1 MTNFRDV
8 RDYVAIPRLTALRLS
23 ADGSWLAAVVQ
34 ARSRDGKKFVSSIWR
49 IDASPG
55 AAEPARL
62 TRSAEG
68 ETSPEFLPDGSLLFI
83 SARRIQPE
91 SPTTAARPGSRG
103 PTAAPV
109 RPATTALGQPAT
121 TAPGRPAT
129 MRRPRRPRCGYCP
142 PGAVSPAGS
151 LLRRAGS
158 AAWPR
163 PGPAD
168 Q

>member
-55 AAEPARL
+55 AAGPARL

-83 SARRIQPE
+83 SARPD
-91 SPTTAARPGSRG
+91 
-103 PTAAPV
+103 
-109 RPATTALGQPAT
+109 
-121 TAPGRPAT
+121 
-129 MRRPRRPRCGYCP
+129 
-142 PGAVSPAGS
+142 
-151 LLRRAGS
+151 RAGP
-158 AAWPR
+158 PR
-163 PGPAD
+163 PGGVAEDAPARRTQAD
-168 Q
+168 DRSGPCPFAVCLRYTNRVFCAAAVATIGCV